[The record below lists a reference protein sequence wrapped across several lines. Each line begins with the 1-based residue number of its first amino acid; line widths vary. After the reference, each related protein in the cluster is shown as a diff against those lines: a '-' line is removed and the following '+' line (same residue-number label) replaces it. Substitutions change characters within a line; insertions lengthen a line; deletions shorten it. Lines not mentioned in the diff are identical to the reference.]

1 MLSHQSGNL
10 TLRVVVIMQKKNKV
24 TNERLANCIVWVPG
38 ISFESSGPDLNVLQ
52 GVDLIT
58 PPIAGI
64 RLNFQSD
71 HTSWRNDS
79 IQENIMKSIR
89 AFYVHERVVFKRPF
103 LVENLSQY

>member
-89 AFYVHERVVFKRPF
+89 AFYVHERVVFKRTF
-103 LVENLSQY
+103 FWWKI